1 MKKLIMIVVMSLTGI
16 ALQGQIPQPFEIVVE
31 NVKDNEG
38 ILMVALFNSE
48 ETFTSKPWRGDRP
61 AAEKGTM
68 HVYFS
73 DVPPGNYAIAVYHDA
88 NKNSKMDKNLLGIPK
103 EGYGFSNDVM
113 GSFGP
118 PSYENAQIQWTG
130 TETYTIHL
138 TYPK

>member
-1 MKKLIMIVVMSLTGI
+1 MKTLIMIFGMSLTGI
-16 ALQGQIPQPFEIVVE
+16 ALQGQDSRPLEVIVE

-38 ILMVALFNSE
+38 LLMVALFNTE
-48 ETFTSKPWRGDRP
+48 ETFTSKPWRGDKP
-61 AAEKGTM
+61 GASKGTM
-68 HVYFS
+68 HVYFN

-88 NKNSKMDKNLLGIPK
+88 NSNSKMDKNLLGVPK

-118 PSYENAQIQWTG
+118 PSYEDAQIQWTG

-138 TYPK
+138 KYH